1 MAYYDLYDGNDS
13 LVASNVWIDDGSNS
27 APSRPIVINWYKLI
41 MIVFLVI
48 GFVSTFITP
57 INLFINKN
65 KFINNG
71 WIYMCIFNLLIGL
84 PTFLAF
90 FTMLKLIKKE
100 PNTNDS
106 CYELACNWVRNHCNI
121 NEENKNISIADEE
134 NLSDKEYVSKEKS
147 ANKFDATVAGVYIL
161 IKYQKLLTFI
171 SKLSNLIYPLAI
183 LSLIMELF
191 VAQETVFFIVLFN
204 LNFIALICCVLSVY
218 KGFKMYQKNKLTTI
232 TKRLIKTCLLSYL
245 FSVPLMAIIFSLA
258 NIDGYY
264 ILVSLVA
271 IMDLAISI
279 DNALIKKGVFL
290 NNKQKKNKVH
300 VGAIIGVCVSMSLL
314 MLIIVC
320 AISLMPG
327 PIYDAL
333 LAYDTG
339 ASTDLSLPITIWG
352 LCAFIDVLLITL
364 LSVLVNKK
372 LNKKLSKDNT
382 N

>member
-1 MAYYDLYDGNDS
+1 
-13 LVASNVWIDDGSNS
+13 
-27 APSRPIVINWYKLI
+27 
-41 MIVFLVI
+41 
-48 GFVSTFITP
+48 
-57 INLFINKN
+57 
-65 KFINNG
+65 
-71 WIYMCIFNLLIGL
+71 
-84 PTFLAF
+84 
-90 FTMLKLIKKE
+90 
-100 PNTNDS
+100 
-106 CYELACNWVRNHCNI
+106 
-121 NEENKNISIADEE
+121 
-134 NLSDKEYVSKEKS
+134 
-147 ANKFDATVAGVYIL
+147 
-161 IKYQKLLTFI
+161 
-171 SKLSNLIYPLAI
+171 
-183 LSLIMELF
+183 MELF

>member
-1 MAYYDLYDGNDS
+1 
-13 LVASNVWIDDGSNS
+13 
-27 APSRPIVINWYKLI
+27 
-41 MIVFLVI
+41 
-48 GFVSTFITP
+48 
-57 INLFINKN
+57 
-65 KFINNG
+65 
-71 WIYMCIFNLLIGL
+71 MCIFNLLIGL

-106 CYELACNWVRNHCNI
+106 CYDLACNWVRNHCNI
-121 NEENKNISIADEE
+121 NEENISIADEE
-134 NLSDKEYVSKEKS
+134 NLSDKEYVSREKN

-171 SKLSNLIYPLAI
+171 SKLSYLIYPLAI

-232 TKRLIKTCLLSYL
+232 TKKLIKTCLLSYL

-258 NIDGYY
+258 KIDGYY
-264 ILVSLVA
+264 ILLPLVA

-279 DNALIKKGVFL
+279 DNALIKKGGFL

-300 VGAIIGVCVSMSLL
+300 VGAIIGVCISMSLL

-320 AISLMPG
+320 AISLIPG

-339 ASTDLSLPITIWG
+339 TSTDLSLPITIWG

-364 LSVLVNKK
+364 LSVLINKK